1 MFLEDVLSN
10 FPIVT
15 ADAVAIGYRASDK
28 VDWEIAWVNDAFCF
42 MFKADHLDA
51 LGRHP
56 DQIHHPDYLMDFKE
70 HFAEMNAAGRTH
82 FTIGSRCIC
91 DDGTE
96 FWASVSLFIIWDEDG
111 DGRHCVLNIRD
122 INDLKD
128 REQAAELALIENE
141 QLLFK
146 VEAAQTRLIS
156 AIETSSDPF
165 AIFDSRNKLVIWNPA
180 YALTLTDDPGDL
192 KKGIKLESLLR
203 LGAMNG
209 RFPDADGKI
218 EEWIEKSLKTW
229 NDPDLNEF
237 RVRAN
242 ERVYKVNL
250 THAANGDRVLLKTD
264 ISELLSQQRELKRY
278 AERLEHSNQEFSHQ
292 AFHDELTGLGNR
304 RYLNIKL
311 EELTDTRNAKGGEI
325 ATLHLD
331 LDRFKQVN
339 DTMGHAAG
347 DHVLEVVSERLRR
360 VLRKSDIVARTGG
373 DEFVILIFCDIDSQ
387 EPEIIGNRLIEEMA
401 RPVTFKGRPCDF
413 GVSVG
418 IARTPLI
425 DTDELL
431 TSSDIALY
439 KAKTAGRGQ
448 VGMFDSSD
456 LEELRAVK
464 NLGSDIKRG
473 LENCEFVPVYSP
485 EIDPSTGQVA
495 SLSVS
500 AYWQH
505 PDRGLLPTDDFIQ
518 SAEDI
523 QMRGQIDKSIFDRAT
538 IECLDAFK
546 KGGLPNLSFD
556 IGHARFVD
564 ETIADDIVAQDFPF
578 GISLEL
584 VETVFLEDETVAFLR
599 SAEELRQIGAEFVVG
614 SFGSGK
620 GSIVALSR
628 LSPKRL
634 KIDRRLVASVAQS
647 DAAWQMVQ
655 SIASMGR
662 AMNIGVTAL
671 GVESEDQA
679 CALRGTGC
687 DRHQG
692 GLYSAPMLLQDLVTY
707 ISDRVHWTR
716 SA

>member
-1 MFLEDVLSN
+1 MLLEDVLSN

-15 ADAVAIGYRASDK
+15 ADAVAIGYRASDE
-28 VDWEIAWVNDAFCF
+28 VDWEIAWVNDAFCV
-42 MFKADHLDA
+42 MFKADHWDA

-56 DQIHHPDYLMDFKE
+56 DQIHHPDYLMDFNE
-70 HFAEMNAAGRTH
+70 HIAEMNAAERTH
-82 FTIGSRCIC
+82 LTIGSRCIC

-156 AIETSSDPF
+156 AIETSNDPF
-165 AIFDSRNKLVIWNPA
+165 AIFDARNKLVIWNPA
-180 YALTLTDDPGDL
+180 YALTLTDDLGDL
-192 KKGIKLESLLR
+192 KKGMKLESLLR
-203 LGAMNG
+203 LGVSNG
-209 RFPDADGKI
+209 RFPDADGKF
-218 EEWIEKSLKTW
+218 EEWIEKSLKAW

-242 ERVYKVNL
+242 DRVYKVNL
-250 THAANGDRVLLKTD
+250 THAVNGDRVLLQTD

-278 AERLEHSNQEFSHQ
+278 AERLEHANQEFSHQ

-304 RYLNIKL
+304 RYLNMKL
-311 EELTDTRNAKGGEI
+311 EELTDARNSNGGEI

-347 DHVLEVVSERLRR
+347 DHVLEIVSERLHR

-373 DEFVILIFCDIDSQ
+373 DEFVILISCNIDSQ
-387 EPEIIGNRLIEEMA
+387 EPEIIGRRLIEEMA
-401 RPVTFKGRPCDF
+401 KPVTFKGRPCDF

-425 DTDELL
+425 ETDELL

-439 KAKTAGRGQ
+439 KAKTAGRGR
-448 VGMFDSSD
+448 VGIFDSSD
-456 LEELRAVK
+456 LEQLRAVK

-473 LENCEFVPVYSP
+473 LENSEFVPVYSP
-485 EIDPSTGQVA
+485 EIDPTSGQVA
-495 SLSVS
+495 CLTVS

-505 PDRGLLPTDDFIQ
+505 PERGLLATEDFIP

-523 QMRGQIDKSIFDRAT
+523 QMRGQIDKSIFDRA
-538 IECLDAFK
+538 IKECLASFK
-546 KGGLPNLSFD
+546 DGELRSLSFD

-564 ETIADDIVAQDFPF
+564 ETIVDDIAAQKLPF
-578 GISLEL
+578 AVSLEL

-599 SAEELRQIGAEFVVG
+599 SAEELRQIGAEFVVS

-620 GSIVALSR
+620 GSVVALRR

-634 KIDRRLVASVAQS
+634 KIDRRLVESVAQS
-647 DAAWQMVQ
+647 DSAWQMVQ
-655 SIASMGR
+655 SIASMGQG
-662 AMNIGVTAL
+662 MDIGVTAS
-671 GVESEDQA
+671 GVETEDQA
-679 CALRGTGC
+679 RALRGTGC
-687 DRHQG
+687 DRQQG
-692 GLYSAPMLLQDLVTY
+692 ALYSAPMLLNDLVTY
-707 ISDRVHWTR
+707 MSDRTHWTR